1 VTWRWPWISR
11 RAHEAAVRGFCAEI
25 KNGEINAERLS
36 VAEGRLLML
45 SGEAGRM
52 RRAVAEVVE
61 DMTANGLAT
70 ERPTAEDRDRWWR
83 ALMAI
88 GYTREEGQ

>member
-1 VTWRWPWISR
+1 MTLPWRWPWISR
-11 RAHEAAVRGFCAEI
+11 RAHEAV
-25 KNGEINAERLS
+25 L
-36 VAEGRLLML
+36 
-45 SGEAGRM
+45 EAIE
-52 RRAVAEVVE
+52 AVVE